1 MAQQGVFTPKRPQ
14 SQASL
19 TGSAEVTACSLV
31 APRRP
36 ARKTC
41 ALASH
46 GPPSCLCPGG
56 TTQLQ
61 PKSVTLTLR

>member
-1 MAQQGVFTPKRPQ
+1 MAQQGIFTPKGPQ
-14 SQASL
+14 SQASF

-41 ALASH
+41 ALTSR
-46 GPPSCLCPGG
+46 GRPSCLCPGG
-56 TTQLQ
+56 Q
-61 PKSVTLTLR
+61 PSSNPSPSL